1 MTAIG
6 IFRMQ
11 QRLEDHWKRGQQ
23 FEAAR
28 DFPAARGEYEALIAL
43 EVLHVPAL
51 LRLSRFAQ
59 LDGRYGAAHRYALR
73 AADAM
78 RLGASTRNL
87 AHVTLRLLDFAEDV
101 EVASVI
107 LSADWQD
114 PAVLS
119 QAPVLAQ
126 HLWLVGRYEDALR
139 FLDAVE
145 VRVPPN
151 HLLTFTRGNVLRY
164 LGQLDTASAS
174 YEQSLRLQPTFAD
187 AHWAVATL
195 RRPEPATRL
204 ARLRV
209 ASDHHPV
216 DSLEQA
222 HVQYALFHELDALG
236 DTDEA
241 WGALSRGAGIMHAR
255 VRDDAAS
262 RQARLSNLMQPAWHP
277 VDADGVAVLQPL
289 PVFLLGLPRTGT
301 TLLDRIL
308 GNHGW
313 VTSVGERNDLAASV
327 GEASDRFFTGMANE
341 ADPQWMRELDHHRIG
356 HLYMERLRRHASAT
370 ALAVDKNPSNLFNI
384 PLILQS
390 LPQARI
396 LVMRRDPMDS
406 AFSNLKELFQGNA
419 YPYSYGFAE
428 LAAHVDMAHRWISYW
443 VEAAPANIRVVDYES
458 LVGDAEPTIASVLD
472 FLGIPRHPG
481 LADITRNEAPVA
493 TASSA
498 QVREPIHGRG
508 IGAWKRYARQLEP
521 LRAALDGSSR

>member
-1 MTAIG
+1 
-6 IFRMQ
+6 MQ
-11 QRLEDHWKRGQQ
+11 QRLEHHWNRGQQ
-23 FEAAR
+23 LEAAR
-28 DFPAARGEYEALIAL
+28 DFPAARGEYEALVAL
-43 EVLHVPAL
+43 EALHVPAL

-59 LDGRYGAAHRYALR
+59 FDGHYGAARQYALR
-73 AADAM
+73 AADAI

-87 AHVTLRLLDFAEDV
+87 GHVTLRLLDFSEDV

-114 PAVLS
+114 PAILS
-119 QAPVLAQ
+119 QSPVLAQ

-139 FLDAVE
+139 FLDTVGTRMPAS
-145 VRVPPN
+145 
-151 HLLTFTRGNVLRY
+151 HLLAFTRANVLRY
-164 LGQLDTASAS
+164 LGQLDAAAAS
-174 YEQSLRLQPTFAD
+174 YEQCLRLRPEFAD
-187 AHWAVATL
+187 AHWAIATL
-195 RRPEPATRL
+195 RRPDPATRL
-204 ARLRV
+204 ARLR
-209 ASDHHPV
+209 AARDRHPA
-216 DSLEQA
+216 DSLEKA
-222 HVQYALFHELDALG
+222 HIEYALFHELDALG

-241 WGALSRGAGIMHAR
+241 WLALSRGAAIMHAGIR
-255 VRDDAAS
+255 HDATS
-262 RQARLSNLMQPAWHP
+262 RHARIPKLMQPAWHP
-277 VDADGVAVLQPL
+277 DKAEDAARSQPL
-289 PVFLLGLPRTGT
+289 PVFLVGLPRTGT

-341 ADPQWMRELDHHRIG
+341 ADPQWMRELDHRRIG

-458 LVGDAEPTIASVLD
+458 LVGDAEATIASVLD

-521 LRAALDGSSR
+521 LRAALDGQF